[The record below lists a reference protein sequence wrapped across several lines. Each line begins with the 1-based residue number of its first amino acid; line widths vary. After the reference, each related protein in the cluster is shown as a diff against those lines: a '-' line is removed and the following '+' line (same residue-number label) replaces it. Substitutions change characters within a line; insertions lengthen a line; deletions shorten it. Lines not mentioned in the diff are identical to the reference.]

1 MFILKISILRSML
14 VEATLKDT
22 KWHDITHWGLRAVLG
37 ATFLVHS
44 IKKFDPS
51 WQGWLVDTA
60 GLPPEMQLP
69 IALAEFIGGIFL
81 ITGVLTR
88 ITGVIFSIILLGAIF
103 HIRGIDEFFIS
114 KGGFEWDL
122 MMLAVALTIIAA
134 GPGRISISHLIKK
147 IPRALQ

>member
-1 MFILKISILRSML
+1 ML

-37 ATFLVHS
+37 TTFLVHS
-44 IKKFDPS
+44 LKKFDPS
-51 WQGWLVDTA
+51 WQGWLVETA

-81 ITGVLTR
+81 IVGIFTR
-88 ITGVIFSIILLGAIF
+88 ITGIVFSIILLGAIF
-103 HIRGIDEFFIS
+103 HIRGIEEFFIS

-147 IPRALQ
+147 VPRALQ